1 MHCTSNTSPALSQRK
16 KDDSESMHECL
27 LSRVGHDLMLVCQSD
42 LIIFLLKLLVQV
54 SIIECTD
61 ASYQRKFTDLTLII
75 YYFSKHTG
83 SDEHIN
89 DLFSRSN
96 AEIMNRINLLSRGAL
111 REDMSSPGMG
121 YSQTGLSGINSSANF
136 NPFQFGT
143 SQGPRRGVSSHY
155 SFPPFARSRP
165 APGSQSPFQEIGE
178 VDLHHSMPNISYS
191 HEMLPIDE
199 ELGPLNHSLPNLNHS
214 IQDLNYT
221 HQPANLNHSVP
232 NLSYTHEEAKLNR
245 SVPNLSYTHEDAEPI
260 PYDQYSPLNR
270 KRSLTKD
277 SFSSNTAATSVSSN
291 NQARSAET
299 ESDDLL
305 TCLVKLTE
313 TTIGDDNPFEPI
325 PLANS
330 SEHMISVDHGRFD
343 DGDMT
348 SEFGEDETE
357 SLGRGGPRG
366 IDV

>member
-1 MHCTSNTSPALSQRK
+1 
-16 KDDSESMHECL
+16 
-27 LSRVGHDLMLVCQSD
+27 
-42 LIIFLLKLLVQV
+42 
-54 SIIECTD
+54 
-61 ASYQRKFTDLTLII
+61 
-75 YYFSKHTG
+75 
-83 SDEHIN
+83 
-89 DLFSRSN
+89 
-96 AEIMNRINLLSRGAL
+96 MNRINLLSRGAL

-121 YSQTGLSGINSSANF
+121 YSQTGLSGRNSSANI

-143 SQGPRRGVSSHY
+143 QQGPIRGVSNHY

-165 APGSQSPFQEIGE
+165 APGSQPPFQDIGE
-178 VDLHHSMPNISYS
+178 GDLHHSMPNISYS
-191 HEMLPIDE
+191 LDMLPIEE

-214 IQDLNYT
+214 IQDLSYT
-221 HQPANLNHSVP
+221 HQAANLNHSVP
-232 NLSYTHEEAKLNR
+232 NLNYTHDEAKLNH
-245 SVPNLSYTHEDAEPI
+245 SVPNLNYTHEDIPFRPASTDIEPI
-260 PYDQYSPLNR
+260 PYDQYSPVNR
-270 KRSLTKD
+270 KHSLNKD
-277 SFSSNTAATSVSSN
+277 SFSSTTAATSASTN
-291 NQARSAET
+291 IQARSAET

-357 SLGRGGPRG
+357 SLERGGPRG
-366 IDV
+366 IGV